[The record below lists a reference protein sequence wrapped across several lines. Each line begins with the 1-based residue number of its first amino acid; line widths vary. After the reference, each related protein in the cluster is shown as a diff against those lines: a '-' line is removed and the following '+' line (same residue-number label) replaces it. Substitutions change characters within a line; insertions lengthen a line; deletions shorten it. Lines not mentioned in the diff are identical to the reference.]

1 MPPRSL
7 SPSFTSLV
15 ALCGLVSLAC
25 AGRASGSSGQ
35 GGSSG
40 AAGSSAMAG
49 TTMFL
54 PPTGA
59 VDGPATLGPSPVKCG
74 GTITPEAPLV
84 RACTLIAGC
93 SPSAQ
98 PTALS
103 DCVAQALPD
112 SGKFPECVIG
122 AQTCAEMDA
131 CLGTGFYP
139 DACEPDQIGTTCVG
153 TKVVHCVDLG
163 PRYFVDCKKTGA
175 FCVPYSQNDDETL
188 DAADCAVAPTCTTPS
203 DVYAC
208 SGTKRL
214 LCQHGIGF
222 GEDCAA
228 RGLACVSTPDG
239 AICAPQPASC
249 TAPGT
254 SSCGAQGKGSVCQP
268 DGQSL
273 AIDCGRLRFTCEKA
287 PDRPEG
293 IACINPACPAADA
306 AQCFE
311 ECDGPLAHLC
321 LGGQR
326 FSIDCQTYGFR
337 GCILETRTDDGDR
350 ARCGDF

>member
-1 MPPRSL
+1 MLPRSS
-7 SPSFTSLV
+7 SPSYTSLV

-25 AGRASGSSGQ
+25 AGRADVSSGQ

-40 AAGSSAMAG
+40 VAGSSATAG
-49 TTMFL
+49 TTTFL

-59 VDGPATLGPSPVKCG
+59 VDGPASLGPSPVKCG

-84 RACTLIAGC
+84 RACTLIVGC
-93 SPSAQ
+93 SPSFQQA
-98 PTALS
+98 ALS
-103 DCVAQALPD
+103 DCVAQALPE
-112 SGKFPECVIG
+112 SGSFPECVIG

-131 CLGTGFYP
+131 CVGSGFYA
-139 DACEPDQIGTTCVG
+139 DACEPNQFGATCVG
-153 TKVVHCVDLG
+153 TKVVHCVGLG
-163 PRYFVDCKKTGA
+163 PRFFVDCKKTGA
-175 FCVPYSQNDDETL
+175 LCAQYSQHDDETL
-188 DAADCAVAPTCTTPS
+188 DGADCAVTPSCTTPS
-203 DVYAC
+203 DIYKC
-208 SGTKRL
+208 SGSKRV

-239 AICAPQPASC
+239 AICAPKPASC
-249 TAPGT
+249 TAPGA
-254 SSCGAQGKGSVCQP
+254 SSCGAQDKGSFCQP
-268 DGQSL
+268 DGQVL
-273 AIDCGRLRFTCEKA
+273 AIDCGRLGFTCEEA
-287 PDRPEG
+287 PDRPQG

-326 FSIDCQTYGFR
+326 FSIDCQKYGFR
-337 GCILETRTDDGDR
+337 GCILETRPDDGDR